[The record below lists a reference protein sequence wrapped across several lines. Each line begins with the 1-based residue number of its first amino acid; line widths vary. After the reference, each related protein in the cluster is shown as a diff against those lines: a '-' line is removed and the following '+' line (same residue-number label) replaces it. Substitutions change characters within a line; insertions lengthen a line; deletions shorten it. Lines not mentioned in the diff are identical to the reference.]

1 MKYKQVFVDIFQ
13 ITVGSLLFAVSIIV
27 FIMPNNLLAGGVSGL
42 AIITN
47 YFTGLSIALLILLYN
62 IPIIIWAR
70 KELRFRFIVYTIMAV
85 FIQSFFLSLFQDLT
99 PYRNDILLAS
109 IFGGILTGI
118 GSGMI
123 IRHYG
128 SSGGTDVIA
137 IVLKKRL
144 GISIGTVSF
153 IANLIVISL
162 AGLIFGLEP
171 AMYTLVSL
179 FVAGQTIDFVQE
191 GFNKKQTAMIV
202 SDMSQEIKDAI
213 ISQLHRG
220 VTLIHGTGGFA
231 NVKKDVIFCVV
242 NQFELARLKELVID
256 LDKNAFMTISETSEV
271 LGMFNQHSI
280 WEKNNRK

>member
-1 MKYKQVFVDIFQ
+1 MKFKQIFTDISQ
-13 ITVGSLLFAVSIIV
+13 IVVGSVFIAVAYIV
-27 FIMPNNLLAGGVSGL
+27 FIIPNNLLAGGVSGL

-47 YFTGLSIALLILLYN
+47 HFTGFSVAVLILLYN

-70 KELRFRFIVYTIMAV
+70 KELRFRFIIYTIIAV
-85 FIQSFFLSLFQDLT
+85 TLQSLFLALLQDLS
-99 PYRNDILLAS
+99 PYQNDILLAS

-118 GSGMI
+118 GSGII

-128 SSGGTDVIA
+128 SSGGADVIA
-137 IVLKKRL
+137 IVLKKKL
-144 GISIGTVSF
+144 GISVGTVSF
-153 IANLIVISL
+153 IASLIVISL

-179 FVAGQTIDFVQE
+179 FVVGQTIDFVQE
-191 GFNKKQTAMIV
+191 GFNKKRTAMIV
-202 SDMSQEIKDAI
+202 SDKSQEIKNAI

-242 NQFELARLKELVID
+242 NQFELARLKEIVLG

-271 LGMFNQHSI
+271 LGMFNQHTL
-280 WEKNNRK
+280 WEKNIT